1 MPGRKK
7 SARKSP
13 SKVNQSQQKGSK
25 KTRSQTGQQKSHKS
39 KSHKSKSHKS
49 KSHKS
54 KNQGHNISKE
64 ELRNLK
70 IIAYCMSCKSKNNM
84 EKEGRKQNEKMNRMI
99 QGMCCDCGGKVATIL
114 KKN

>member
-13 SKVNQSQQKGSK
+13 PKVRQNQQKGSK
-25 KTRSQTGQQKSHKS
+25 KTRSKTRQQKSHKS
-39 KSHKSKSHKS
+39 KSHKSK
-49 KSHKS
+49 
-54 KNQGHNISKE
+54 NQDQNISKE

>member
-13 SKVNQSQQKGSK
+13 SKVRQNQQKGSK
-25 KTRSQTGQQKSHKS
+25 KTRSKTGQQKSHKS
-39 KSHKSKSHKS
+39 KSHKSK
-49 KSHKS
+49 
-54 KNQGHNISKE
+54 NQDQNISKE